1 MHKNDDGSVS
11 FSALEA
17 KYLSK
22 VLPLAEELANQLE
35 ASDDPGSPKCEDKL
49 LGYLMVLKERHGVT
63 GEAIT
68 RLQ

>member
-22 VLPLAEELANQLE
+22 VLPLAEELTYQLE
-35 ASDDPGSPKCEDKL
+35 ARDDPGSPKCEDRL
-49 LGYLMVLKERHGVT
+49 LGYLMVLKDRFGVT
-63 GEAIT
+63 GEEIL